1 MANKGF
7 TLLEVMV
14 ALVIFSIGLIGL
26 AGMQGLSLQNNQVA
40 YKRTIAT
47 QLVTDMADRIR
58 NNPAGAYDGTI
69 PSSAPTTSCVGPAAD
84 CNTVALMTD
93 HDLFEWD
100 QTLKLPQNSLT
111 QVRGIINRTASGTGF
126 IIDIA
131 WNETTT
137 TLDTALYDC
146 STAPPEPPGAECVR
160 NVVEP

>member
-47 QLVTDMADRIR
+47 QLVSDMANRIR
-58 NNPAGAYDGTI
+58 NNPAGAYSGTI
-69 PSSAPTTSCVGPAAD
+69 PGTAPTTSCVGPAAN
-84 CNTVALMTD
+84 CNVIEMTD

-100 QTLKLPQNSLT
+100 QTLKLPQNGLT
-111 QVRGIINRTASGTGF
+111 QVQGIIAPSGTGTGF

-131 WNETTT
+131 WNGSS
-137 TLDTALYDC
+137 ALISGTFAC
-146 STAPPEPPGAECVR
+146 GTPPSPPGVECVR